1 MEFFLKVYYIMPRK
15 SKRSLKK
22 SNKLSKTRKQKVYV
36 MRGCSKKTKS
46 CKNNKNNKN
55 NKKILTL
62 GNKGCPNC
70 GPNCHCG
77 PNCNCPHPCP
87 GTCYLNRRLKGGSA
101 GCGSCGCPYAPLSI
115 KQMNMF
121 GGATTDISPPNNI
134 LPPNNISPPNN
145 IPPPNNILPAT
156 VPLNYNPILG
166 TGQNG
171 GSCSS
176 CGGQTSTVPLNYK
189 PIPGTGQNRGLC
201 PYCGAQ
207 TSTNQSGG
215 NFFKPAGPI
224 PGPIVG
230 SSWGAPIDKWPGVN
244 GISSDRNF
252 LKSYDAENNIVAKNP
267 QLQMITGDSG
277 YRNWNSITG
286 GRRKS
291 GRPKSR
297 SKSVKGGGLIP
308 QDLVNLGSDFSFN
321 LKSAYN
327 SLNGYKAPVDPLP
340 YKDQLSHSLNNNRN
354 LL

>member
-1 MEFFLKVYYIMPRK
+1 MPRK

-22 SNKLSKTRKQKVYV
+22 SNKQSKTRKQKIYV

-46 CKNNKNNKN
+46 CKNNKVFS
-55 NKKILTL
+55 TL

-77 PNCNCPHPCP
+77 VNCNCPHPCP
-87 GTCYLNRRLKGGSA
+87 GTCYLNRRQKGGSS

-115 KQMNMF
+115 KEMNKF
-121 GGATTDISPPNNI
+121 GGASNIYPRNNI
-134 LPPNNISPPNN
+134 A
-145 IPPPNNILPAT
+145 PAT
-156 VPLNYNPILG
+156 VPLNYNAIPGI
-166 TGQNG
+166 GQNG

-176 CGGQTSTVPLNYK
+176 CGQTSV
-189 PIPGTGQNRGLC
+189 
-201 PYCGAQ
+201 
-207 TSTNQSGG
+207 SQSGG
-215 NFFKPAGPI
+215 NFFKPATSI
-224 PGPIVG
+224 PGPMVG

-244 GISSDRNF
+244 GTGGDRNF
-252 LKSYDAENNIVAKNP
+252 LKSYDAENNIVSKNP

-277 YRNWNSITG
+277 YSGSRNWNSITG

-291 GRPKSR
+291 GRSR

-340 YKDQLSHSLNNNRN
+340 YKDQLSHSLNNNRI

>member
-1 MEFFLKVYYIMPRK
+1 MPRK
-15 SKRSLKK
+15 SKRSLKR
-22 SNKLSKTRKQKVYV
+22 SNKLSKTRKQKIYV

-46 CKNNKNNKN
+46 CKNNKNYS
-55 NKKILTL
+55 TL

-77 PNCNCPHPCP
+77 VNCNCPHPCP
-87 GTCYLNRRLKGGSA
+87 GTCYLNRRQKGGA
-101 GCGSCGCPYAPLSI
+101 GCGSCGCPIAPLST

-121 GGATTDISPPNNI
+121 GGASH
-134 LPPNNISPPNN
+134 ISPPNN
-145 IPPPNNILPAT
+145 IPPAT
-156 VPLNYNPILG
+156 VPLNYNSIPGI
-166 TGQNG
+166 GQNG

-176 CGGQTSTVPLNYK
+176 CGGQTSV
-189 PIPGTGQNRGLC
+189 IPGG
-201 PYCGAQ
+201 Q
-207 TSTNQSGG
+207 TSISQSGG

-224 PGPIVG
+224 PGPMVG

-244 GISSDRNF
+244 GIGGDRNF

-277 YRNWNSITG
+277 YTGSRNWNSITG

-291 GRPKSR
+291 GRTKSRSKSR

-340 YKDQLSHSLNNNRN
+340 YKDQLSHSLNNNRI

>member
-1 MEFFLKVYYIMPRK
+1 MPRK
-15 SKRSLKK
+15 SKRSLKR
-22 SNKLSKTRKQKVYV
+22 SNKLSKTRKQKIYV

-46 CKNNKNNKN
+46 CKNNK
-55 NKKILTL
+55 KISTL

-101 GCGSCGCPYAPLSI
+101 GCGSCGCPIAPLST

-121 GGATTDISPPNNI
+121 GGATNDIPHPNGQPVLI
-134 LPPNNISPPNN
+134 DGNNKGTYIS
-145 IPPPNNILPAT
+145 IPGI
-156 VPLNYNPILG
+156 
-166 TGQNG
+166 GQNG

-207 TSTNQSGG
+207 TSTVPLNYKPIPGTGQNRGLCPYCGAQTSTNQSGG
-215 NFFKPAGPI
+215 NFFKAAGPI
-224 PGPIVG
+224 PGPMVG

-244 GISSDRNF
+244 GIGSDRNF

-277 YRNWNSITG
+277 YSGSRNWNSITG
-286 GRRKS
+286 GKRKS
-291 GRPKSR
+291 GRTKSR
-297 SKSVKGGGLIP
+297 TKSVKGGGLIP

-340 YKDQLSHSLNNNRN
+340 YKDQLSHSLNNNRI

>member
-1 MEFFLKVYYIMPRK
+1 MPRK

-46 CKNNKNNKN
+46 CKNNK
-55 NKKILTL
+55 KISTL
-62 GNKGCPNC
+62 GNKVCPNC

-87 GTCYLNRRLKGGSA
+87 GTCYLNRRQKGGSS

-121 GGATTDISPPNNI
+121 GGETTT
-134 LPPNNISPPNN
+134 
-145 IPPPNNILPAT
+145 PPNNILPAT
-156 VPLNYNPILG
+156 VPLNYKPILG
-166 TGQNG
+166 VGQNG
-171 GSCSS
+171 GSCSF
-176 CGGQTSTVPLNYK
+176 CGGRQPSV
-189 PIPGTGQNRGLC
+189 
-201 PYCGAQ
+201 
-207 TSTNQSGG
+207 SQSGG

-224 PGPIVG
+224 PGPMVG

-244 GISSDRNF
+244 GTGGDRNF

-277 YRNWNSITG
+277 YTGSRNWNSITG

-291 GRPKSR
+291 GRTKSR

-340 YKDQLSHSLNNNRN
+340 YKDQLSNSLNNNRN